1 MNYFSRFTS
10 KSSYFKRIA
19 LAMLAISLL
28 QHTVH
33 SQGGTTNPDNFQKM
47 TDILP
52 PAPNAAAL
60 AKYGGIEI
68 NQNTGAPN
76 ISIPLADVK
85 GKYLSVPV
93 SLNYSS
99 SGVKVDEIASRAGM
113 GWVLKAGGV
122 ITRTVRGWADETHT
136 RKIPWAPIGDNWQT
150 FRFLKE
156 STDGWFFG
164 GFDSE
169 PDLFTFS
176 YPGGGGSFVFDA
188 GMNVVQETFSNQ
200 KIIVDFP
207 KQEWNFKIVNA
218 DGVEYYF
225 GGVGAVEKNK
235 RLNNCAKNFD
245 GYTTTAWYLTKIKHP
260 SGEEVVFNYSPI
272 TYTYDCGV
280 SQSSVYTFFGVE
292 AEGIVCPE
300 NANGC
305 AGAQAQAVAQ
315 PTCVNKT
322 TVNGVLL
329 SYITCNNTYQKVGFS
344 YTARQDCNDM
354 LFSSVTKT
362 NLLNNTI
369 DRSYSLGYSIVTSN
383 PGVPTQ
389 GEAWS
394 DAGID
399 ISKTPYLVT
408 LTESAPGGTSGTK
421 THRFTYHDPAG
432 RPKRLSY
439 AQDHWGYYNGKLNSS
454 LLPRP
459 SVSDAQMMSRFPNC
473 TANREPDAYFASKG
487 MLSKITYPTGGV
499 DSLIYESNEY
509 QGAGESRR
517 LQHVLNCS
525 ATGNNNTNPNTK
537 TNVIYVGGD
546 QTMELK
552 ITVLNSDPT
561 GFYDPLHDFGRVMI
575 VGNGSVV
582 FDDLFNPGTVNTRYI
597 NLTNV
602 GNGPTAYTVTLIGQR
617 SSTIT
622 AQIELKYYSATVTG
636 AIVNKATGGLR
647 VRSVLTSNE
656 GNLPMVK
663 RYYYG
668 QLNTLTSSSSNLVQA
683 INYVKQYKT
692 RTTCFAQAPPYLPG
706 KNYCS
711 RTAMY
716 SSSLVGLY
724 DYKSSPVS
732 YASVVESIGEN
743 FEGGGTQ
750 TKFLAVSDQRGQ
762 VLWGNDILGAP
773 MTSFSNFGNGSPTL
787 IYQFKKGSNGTF
799 IPVKKTEM
807 TYALDSRGFKSVWGY
822 NVNRK
827 YDFGPWTVGEDSTC
841 YLNPSCPGYAGAMG
855 VLQDNLECFDAVA
868 YEFPSYW
875 IYNDM
880 KRETVYDQ
888 NGQNPI
894 VTQTNN
900 IYEDAQHLQLSRS
913 EVTNSKGEIIK
924 MEYKYPDDYT
934 DPVYVEMTSRN
945 ILNPVIDI
953 ATYNGASKTSEVKNN
968 YFKDLSTNNFL
979 ISSVAQSLGTNT
991 PETIGSISVYDA
1003 KGNIC
1008 EFKGKDEVV
1017 NSIIW
1022 GYNYL
1027 YPVAK
1032 VSGAT
1037 YAAVI
1042 AALPGGI
1049 TGIQGLDGQQLRDA
1063 LNAVRTALPNAHITS
1078 YTYKHLVGVTSITD
1092 PVNRTSKYDYDVY
1105 GRLLY
1110 IIDPD
1115 GNIVKKNEYEYSASY
1130 LEKFGVFVND
1140 AASATFYTQNCN
1152 YGYVGSAVSFSVQ
1165 QGVFY
1170 SLISVQEANLQA
1182 QAYLSANG
1190 QAYANKYGKCETQ
1203 TVCTGEGYKF
1213 TGCLC
1218 ELGTKVCLNAT
1229 QNPDGSWTMQ
1239 YRYQWSDGTQSQI
1252 YTSVAP
1258 ACSGQGYKR
1267 IGCSCVLGVKVYTS
1281 SVRVKGPNGLYWIC
1295 TYHYQWPDGTIS
1307 PDYTETSS
1315 TSSCGLT
1322 IE

>member
-1 MNYFSRFTS
+1 MNYFKPMAGKTVVLIL
-10 KSSYFKRIA
+10 FK
-19 LAMLAISLL
+19 LYLLVMLLFP
-28 QHTVH
+28 QNGYT
-33 SQGGTTNPDNFQKM
+33 QGGTSNPDNFQKM

-76 ISIPLADVK
+76 ISIPLMEVK
-85 GKYLSVPV
+85 GKNLSVPV

-99 SGVKVDEIASRAGM
+99 SGIKVDEIASRAGM

-136 RKIPWAPIGDNWQT
+136 RKIPWSPIGNNWQT
-150 FRFLKE
+150 FKFFKE

-164 GFDSE
+164 GGDSE

-176 YPGGGGSFVFDA
+176 YPGGGGSFVLDA
-188 GMNVVQETFSNQ
+188 AMNVVQETYSNQ
-200 KIIVDFP
+200 KISFDFTRSD
-207 KQEWNFKIVNA
+207 WNFKIVNA
-218 DGVEYYF
+218 DGVEFYF
-225 GGVGAVEKNK
+225 GGTNALEKNK

-245 GYTTTAWYLTKIKHP
+245 GYTTTAWYLNKIKHM
-260 SGEEVVFNYSPI
+260 SGEEIIFTYSPI
-272 TYTYDCGV
+272 TYSYDCGI
-280 SQSSVYTFFGVE
+280 SQSSIYTFFVPE
-292 AEGIVCPE
+292 IEGTVCPE
-300 NANGC
+300 NLNGC

-315 PTCVNKT
+315 PTCLNLT
-322 TVNGVLL
+322 SVNGVLL
-329 SYITCNNTYQKVGFS
+329 QNITCTNTYQQVDFS
-344 YTARQDCNDM
+344 YINRTDCSDK
-354 LFSSVTKT
+354 LISTIIKK
-362 NLLNNTI
+362 NLLSNSWERAFTLGLTTI
-369 DRSYSLGYSIVTSN
+369 TSTAN
-383 PGVPTQ
+383 QFPGEYET
-389 GEAWS
+389 
-394 DAGID
+394 GIE
-399 ISKTPYLVT
+399 KTPYLT
-408 LTESAPGGTSGTK
+408 ALTESVFGGSGETK
-421 THRFTYHDPAG
+421 IHRFTYHDPES

-439 AQDHWGYYNGKLNSS
+439 AQDHWGYFNGKSNIS
-454 LLPRP
+454 LLPKP
-459 SVSDAQMMSRFPNC
+459 SVSDAQMLSLFPYC
-473 TANREPDAYFASKG
+473 TANREPDAYYATKG
-487 MLSKITYPTGGV
+487 MLSKITYPTGGI

-509 QGAGESRR
+509 AGSGESRR

-525 ATGNNNTNPNTK
+525 ATGLNNTTPNTK

-552 ITVLNSDPT
+552 ITVINSDPN
-561 GFYDPLHDFGRVMI
+561 GFYDPMHDFGRVYI
-575 VGNGSVV
+575 TGNGMSV
-582 FDDLFNPGTVNTRYI
+582 FDELFIPGTVNTRYI

-617 SSTIT
+617 SNTIT
-622 AQIELKYYSATVTG
+622 AQIELKYYSATVTEAG
-636 AIVNKATGGLR
+636 IKKIAGGLR

-668 QLNTLTSSSSNLVQA
+668 ELNSLSTSSSNMVQP

-692 RTTCFAQAPPYLPG
+692 RSTCLSQGAPRIPG

-711 RTAMY
+711 RIAMY

-732 YASVVESIGEN
+732 YSSVVESIGEN

-750 TKFLAVSDQRGQ
+750 TRFQAVSDQRGQ

-773 MTSFSNFGNGSPTL
+773 MTSFSNFGNGNPIL
-787 IYQFKKGSNGTF
+787 IYQFKKGSDGSF

-827 YDFGPWTVGEDSTC
+827 YDFGPFLISDDSTC
-841 YLNPSCPGYAGAMG
+841 YLNPSCPDYAGAMG
-855 VLQDNLECFDAVA
+855 VLQDNMECFDAVA

-880 KRETVYDQ
+880 KKETVYDQ
-888 NGQNPI
+888 NGLNPI

-900 IYEDAQHLQLSRS
+900 FYEDDQHLQLSRS
-913 EVTNSKGEIIK
+913 EVTNSKGEVIRT
-924 MEYKYPDDYT
+924 EYMYPDDYT
-934 DPVYVEMTSRN
+934 DPVYVEMKSRN

-953 ATYNGASKTSEVKNN
+953 ITYNGASKTSEVKNN
-968 YFKDLSTNNFL
+968 YFKDQNTNNYL
-979 ISSVAQSLGTNT
+979 ISSVSQSIGNNS
-991 PETIGSISVYDA
+991 PELIGSISIYDR

-1008 EFKGKDEVV
+1008 EFTGKDEVV
-1017 NSIIW
+1017 NSILW
-1022 GYNYL
+1022 GYNYM

-1032 VSGAT
+1032 ISGAN
-1037 YAAVI
+1037 YQLVI
-1042 AALPGGI
+1042 NALPGGVE
-1049 TGIQGLDGQQLRDA
+1049 GIQGLDGQTLRDA
-1063 LNAVRTALPNAHITS
+1063 LNVIRLTLPNANVTT
-1078 YTYKHLVGVTSITD
+1078 YTYKHLIGVTSITD
-1092 PVNRTSKYDYDVY
+1092 PVNRTSKYEYDLY

-1110 IIDPD
+1110 ISDPD
-1115 GNIVKKNEYEYSASY
+1115 GNIIKKNEYEYSATY
-1130 LEKFGVFVND
+1130 LDKFGVFVNESV
-1140 AASATFYTQNCN
+1140 SAIFYTQNCN
-1152 YGYVGSAVSFSVQ
+1152 YGYVGTAVTYSVPQGIFFSLVSVQ
-1165 QGVFY
+1165 D
-1170 SLISVQEANLQA
+1170 ANLQA
-1182 QAYLSANG
+1182 QAYLNANG
-1190 QAYANKYGKCETQ
+1190 QAHANKYGKCVTQ

-1218 ELGTKVCLNAT
+1218 ELGTKECLGVT
-1229 QNPDGSWTMQ
+1229 PNPDGTWTMQ
-1239 YRYQWSDGTQSQI
+1239 YRYQWSDGSTSQI
-1252 YTSVAP
+1252 YTSLAP
-1258 ACSGQGYKR
+1258 PCSGEGRKR
-1267 IGCSCVLGVKVYTS
+1267 IGCSCVLGAKVYTS
-1281 SVRVKGPNGLYWIC
+1281 SVRAKGPNGIYWIC
-1295 TYHYQWPDGTIS
+1295 TYHYHWPDGTDS

>member
-1 MNYFSRFTS
+1 MTYFSLLAGKKICFRQ
-10 KSSYFKRIA
+10 FKLVLVALLLSPHFGIA
-19 LAMLAISLL
+19 
-28 QHTVH
+28 
-33 SQGGTTNPDNFQKM
+33 QGGTTNPDNFQKM

-76 ISIPLADVK
+76 IAIPLMDVK
-85 GKYLSVPV
+85 GKYLTVPV

-99 SGVKVDEIASRAGM
+99 SGIKVDEIASRAGM

-136 RKIPWAPIGDNWQT
+136 RKIPWGPVGVNWQT
-150 FRFLKE
+150 FRFFKE
-156 STDGWFFG
+156 ATDGWFFN

-176 YPGGGGSFVFDA
+176 YPGGGGSFVLDA
-188 GMNVVQETFSNQ
+188 GMNVVQETYSNQ
-200 KIIVDFP
+200 KIIHNFTN
-207 KQEWNFKIVNA
+207 QEWNFIITTA
-218 DGVEYYF
+218 DGTQFYF
-225 GGVGAVEKNK
+225 GGVAAVEKNK

-245 GYTTTAWYLTKIKHP
+245 GYTTTAWYLTKIKHV
-260 SGEEVVFNYSPI
+260 SGEEILFNYSPI
-272 TYTYDCGV
+272 TYSYDCGV
-280 SQSSVYTFFGVE
+280 SQSSIYTFFAPE
-292 AEGIVCPE
+292 MEGILCPA

-315 PTCVNKT
+315 PTCINKT

-329 SYITCNNTYQKVGFS
+329 QNITCNNTYQQINIFYVN
-344 YTARQDCNDM
+344 RVDCNDK
-354 LFSSVTKT
+354 LISVVEKK
-362 NLLNNTI
+362 NLLTNSV
-369 DRSYSLGYSIVTSN
+369 DRSFTLAHTTVTSASN
-383 PGVPTQ
+383 QYPGEFET
-389 GEAWS
+389 
-394 DAGID
+394 GID
-399 ISKTPYLVT
+399 KTPYLT
-408 LTESAPGGTSGTK
+408 ALIESVPGGTSGSK
-421 THRFTYHDPAG
+421 THRFTYHDPTS
-432 RPKRLSY
+432 RPKRLSF
-439 AQDHWGYYNGKLNSS
+439 AQDHWGYFNGKANTS

-459 SVSDAQMMSRFPNC
+459 SISDAQMLSRFPEC
-473 TANREPDAYFASKG
+473 TANREPDVIFASKG
-487 MLSKITYPTGGV
+487 MLSKITYPTGGI

-509 QGAGESRR
+509 VGNGESRR

-525 ATGNNNTNPNTK
+525 ATGKNSTDPDIR
-537 TNVIYVGGD
+537 TNVINVGGD

-561 GFYDPLHDFGRVMI
+561 GFYDPMHDFGRI
-575 VGNGSVV
+575 YITGNGGSV
-582 FDDLFNPGTVNTRYI
+582 FDELFNPGTVNTRYI
-597 NLTNV
+597 TLANV

-622 AQIELKYYSATVTG
+622 AQIELKYYSAKVT
-636 AIVNKATGGLR
+636 ASNVNRITGGIR

-656 GNLPMVK
+656 GNLPMEK

-668 QLNTLTSSSSNLVQA
+668 ELNSLTTSSSNQVQDV
-683 INYVKQYKT
+683 NYVKQYKT
-692 RTTCFAQAPPYLPG
+692 RTTCFAPLPPYFSG

-732 YASVVESIGEN
+732 YASVVESIGAN

-750 TKFLAVSDQRGQ
+750 TRFVAVSDQRGQ
-762 VLWGNDILGAP
+762 IMWGNDILGAP
-773 MTSFSNFGNGSPTL
+773 MTSFSNFGNGNPTL
-787 IYQFKKGSNGTF
+787 IYQFKKGANGSY

-827 YDFGPWTVGEDSTC
+827 YDFGPMVPTDDSTC
-841 YLNPSCPGYAGAMG
+841 SLNPSCPDYAGALG
-855 VLQDNLECFDAVA
+855 VLQDNLECFDAIA

-875 IYNDM
+875 IYND
-880 KRETVYDQ
+880 KKTETAYDQ

-900 IYEDAQHLQLSRS
+900 YYDDDQHLQLSRS
-913 EVTNSKGEIIK
+913 EVINSRGELIK
-924 MEYKYPDDYT
+924 TAFKYPDDYT

-945 ILNPVIDI
+945 ILNPVVNII
-953 ATYNGASKTSEVKNN
+953 TYNGIEKTSEVKNN
-968 YFKDLSTNNFL
+968 YYKDLSTFNYL
-979 ISSVAQSLGTNT
+979 ISSVDQSLGNNA
-991 PETIGSISVYDA
+991 PEQIGTISIYDL

-1008 EFKGKDEVV
+1008 EFTGKDDVKNV
-1017 NSIIW
+1017 IIW
-1022 GYNYL
+1022 GYNYM

-1032 VSGAT
+1032 ISGAT
-1037 YAAVI
+1037 YVSVI
-1042 AALPGGI
+1042 AALPGGVAS
-1049 TGIQGLDGQQLRDA
+1049 IQSLDGQPLRDA
-1063 LNAVRTALPNAHITS
+1063 LNAIRSALPTAFVTS
-1078 YTYKHLVGVTSITD
+1078 YTYRHLAGVTSITD
-1092 PVNRTSKYDYDVY
+1092 PVNRTSKYEYDGY

-1115 GNIVKKNEYEYSASY
+1115 GNIVKKNEYTYSPNY

-1140 AASATFYTQNCN
+1140 GASGTYYTQNCN
-1152 YGYVGSAVSFSVQ
+1152 YGYVGSAVTYSVP
-1165 QGVFY
+1165 QGIFY
-1170 SLISVQEANLQA
+1170 SLISVQDANQKA
-1182 QAYLSANG
+1182 QALLNANG
-1190 QAYANKYGKCETQ
+1190 QAFANKYGNCVTQ

-1229 QNPDGSWTMQ
+1229 ANPDGTWTMQ
-1239 YRYQWSDGTQSQI
+1239 YRYQWSDGSTSQI
-1252 YTSVAP
+1252 YTSLAP
-1258 ACSGQGYKR
+1258 PCSGEGKKR
-1267 IGCSCVLGVKVYTS
+1267 IGCSCVLGTKIYTS
-1281 SVRVKGPNGLYWIC
+1281 SVRMKGPNGLYWIC
-1295 TYHYQWPDGTIS
+1295 TYHYQWPDGSIS
-1307 PDYTETSS
+1307 QDYTETSS